1 LFEEADE
8 KNELAACLLLGG
20 DANLCPELSL
30 PDCFGGKPPA
40 PPLGI
45 KGPITLLLLLL
56 FSSLSVS

>member
-8 KNELAACLLLGG
+8 KNELAAYLLLGG

-45 KGPITLLLLLL
+45 NCAA
-56 FSSLSVS
+56 S